1 MNAHPTVGR
10 ELAKGAGRFAAHAF
24 AIVLGLILSVSGL
37 AMGVSIALLPIGIPA
52 GLIGL
57 LLLMWGL
64 FGGAEEEKMPP
75 YPAENDRQRSA
86 ASKVA

>member
-24 AIVLGLILSVSGL
+24 AFVLGLILSVSGL

-75 YPAENDRQRSA
+75 YPAAKR
-86 ASKVA
+86 

>member
-1 MNAHPTVGR
+1 MNTPQTAGR
-10 ELAKGAGRFAAHAF
+10 EPAKGAGHSAAHAF
-24 AIVLGLILSVSGL
+24 AIVFGLILSVSGL

-64 FGGAEEEKMPP
+64 FGGAEGEKLPP
-75 YPAENDRQRSA
+75 YPAE
-86 ASKVA
+86 K